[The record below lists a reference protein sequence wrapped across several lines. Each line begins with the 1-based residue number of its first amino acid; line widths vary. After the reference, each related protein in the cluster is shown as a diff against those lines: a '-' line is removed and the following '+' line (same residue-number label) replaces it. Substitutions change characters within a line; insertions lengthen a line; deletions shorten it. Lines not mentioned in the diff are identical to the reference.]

1 VFQLAELR
9 FEPCVFAGPYIDQVF
24 DIAKEFDFCRSCAYI
39 SDSSAICP
47 TSWSE
52 NMQQKIGVTTRA
64 LIQRINRKLK
74 YQDEA
79 MRATRGERARQ
90 DYGDYF
96 IVSNRNEI
104 VDWHVDPEE
113 RARELGVMAD
123 WEVVAP

>member
-1 VFQLAELR
+1 
-9 FEPCVFAGPYIDQVF
+9 
-24 DIAKEFDFCRSCAYI
+24 
-39 SDSSAICP
+39 
-47 TSWSE
+47 
-52 NMQQKIGVTTRA
+52 MQQKIGVTTRA